1 MAVFQIN
8 VTLLQPE
15 DLEVGARFLASEYLL
30 IAKRFSPYRILSKY
44 RVNLLI
50 AVPFI
55 AYFFWRREPVL
66 ITRRQLL
73 ASALFAASFGMVE
86 GMVVVYLRAV
96 LAAAAGYGASLVAV
110 AQFSRNIN
118 PAMQESAVLP
128 VSLLKV
134 EVCREAATILMLI
147 TVALLGT
154 VNRPGR
160 WAMFLWTFAIWDLT
174 YYATLCATIRWPSS
188 LTDSDVLFL
197 IPIPWISPVWFPLLV
212 STLCIAA
219 ILQSR
224 RSILRQCDTDAG

>member
-1 MAVFQIN
+1 MAH
-8 VTLLQPE
+8 PWW
-15 DLEVGARFLASEYLL
+15 
-30 IAKRFSPYRILSKY
+30 
-44 RVNLLI
+44 VNLLI

-197 IPIPWISPVWFPLLV
+197 IPIPWISLVWFPLLV